1 MNPKKSKKADLEWR
15 KSTFF
20 QLGIVISLSLV
31 LMAFEFIRGNGSP
44 GVVDI
49 GIVETPDEIVIVPI
63 TPDVEL
69 PQPKIKPIVA
79 SIIET
84 VDDKTLVDSD
94 PFSNEIDP
102 TESIPDYVPIEEKP
116 EVIVAPDIAFVAVE
130 EMPEFPGGNDELM
143 KYLKENI
150 VYPKIAIETNIS
162 GKVIISFVIETDGS
176 LSNINIAR
184 SASPS
189 LDEEALRVVKMMPK
203 WKPGKQRQKTV
214 RVSYNLPVDFI
225 LR

>member
-1 MNPKKSKKADLEWR
+1 MNTKKSKKADLEWR

-31 LMAFEFIRGNGSP
+31 LMAFEFVKSSGNSDF
-44 GVVDI
+44 VDI
-49 GIVETPDEIVIVPI
+49 GTVETSIDILVIQ
-63 TPDVEL
+63 TKHDVEL
-69 PQPKIKPIVA
+69 PKPKPIPTGTHF
-79 SIIET
+79 ET
-84 VDDKTLVDSD
+84 VDNKDLLKDFGFSVEIEPEDDFGDYKPVVDE
-94 PFSNEIDP
+94 PEII
-102 TESIPDYVPIEEKP
+102 T
-116 EVIVAPDIAFVAVE
+116 APDIPFVAVE
-130 EMPEFPGGNDELM
+130 EMPEFPGGEQELM

-176 LSNINIAR
+176 LSNISIAR

-189 LDEEALRVVKMMPK
+189 LDTEALRVVGMMPK

-214 RVSYNLPVDFI
+214 RVSYNLPIDFI
-225 LR
+225 LK